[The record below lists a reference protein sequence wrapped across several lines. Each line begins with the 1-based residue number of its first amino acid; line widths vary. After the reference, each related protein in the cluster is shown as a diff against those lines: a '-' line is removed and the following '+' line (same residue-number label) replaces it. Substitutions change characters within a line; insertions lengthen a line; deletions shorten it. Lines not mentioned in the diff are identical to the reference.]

1 MIFTEIGSLGNYRG
15 IGKYLDIA
23 IDYLLSHPLW
33 DVQAGHYEIDGK
45 NVYLNVFD
53 YESVLEEEA
62 FFEAHEKYADIHMAV
77 AGEEIVGVSD
87 ITKVTVKSWDQ
98 EADLMEVEGPVEHYM
113 KLSPGKALI
122 TMPDDAHRVK
132 IAAGRPAPVK
142 KAVVKVYLGNSS
154 D

>member
-1 MIFTEIGSLGNYRG
+1 MIFTEVGSLGNYRG

-23 IDYLLSHPLW
+23 IDYLLSHPLK
-33 DVQAGHYEIDGK
+33 DVQAGHYEFDGK

-62 FFEAHEKYADIHMAV
+62 FFEAHERYADFHMAI

-87 ITKVTVKSWDQ
+87 IKKVTVKSLDR
-98 EADLMEVEGPVEHYM
+98 EADLMEVEGAVEHYM
-113 KLSPGKALI
+113 KLSPGKVLV

-132 IAAGRPAPVK
+132 IAAGQPSPVR
-142 KAVVKVYLGNSS
+142 KAVVKVYLGQE
-154 D
+154 